1 MAGRWVS
8 LVAVS
13 VLALGVTA
21 CGQNAQPAAP
31 ETGVAVPAPSAPA
44 SSAPASSAPASSAPA
59 SAPASSAPAEGPAQP
74 PASDDRNAAAL
85 RAIAT
90 AEQSEGGTAYAIDD
104 EDDDRSWEVD
114 VMVGDRSVEV
124 EVSWDG
130 NSVISRDDDD
140 DDDDERRALERAQ
153 VSLSEAIEAALA
165 KVPGELDDAELD
177 DDDDRDAWEVTIDEA
192 DDDDVEVYVS
202 IEDGSIIKVDR

>member
-8 LVAVS
+8 LVALS

-21 CGQNAQPAAP
+21 CGQNARPAAP

-44 SSAPASSAPASSAPA
+44 SSAPASSAPAS
-59 SAPASSAPAEGPAQP
+59 APASSAPAEDPAQP

-140 DDDDERRALERAQ
+140 DDDDDERRALERAQ
-153 VSLSEAIEAALA
+153 VSLSEAIQAALA
-165 KVPGELDDAELD
+165 EVPGELDDAELD
-177 DDDDRDAWEVTIDEA
+177 DDDDRDHWEVTIDEA
-192 DDDDVEVYVS
+192 SDDDVEVYVS